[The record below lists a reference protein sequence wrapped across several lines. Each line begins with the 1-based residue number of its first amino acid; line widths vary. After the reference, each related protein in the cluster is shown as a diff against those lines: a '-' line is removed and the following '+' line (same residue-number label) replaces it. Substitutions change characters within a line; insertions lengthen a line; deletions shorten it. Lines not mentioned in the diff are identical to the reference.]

1 MPQKRNPDSLELIR
15 GISGEVFGQLAG
27 FMMTLKGLPST
38 YNKDLQSDKSSMF
51 HSFDRIVGALKVMR
65 GVLETLNVDAEKC
78 RNALSMDMLAT
89 DIAYYLVRKGIPFRT
104 AHHVAGEVIKFS
116 EDQEIALNEIDL
128 EDLQKINPIFAED
141 VEDIWN
147 FENSAEQ
154 YQVTGGTSRSSVL
167 EQIQQL
173 KEKLSLQS

>member
-1 MPQKRNPDSLELIR
+1 MPQKRNPDSLELVR
-15 GISGEVFGQLAG
+15 GISGEVFGQLTG

-51 HSFDRIVGALKVMR
+51 QSFDRIVGALKVIR
-65 GVLETLNVDAEKC
+65 GVLDTMEVNADKC

-89 DIAYYLVRKGIPFRT
+89 DIAYYLVRKGVPFRT
-104 AHHVAGEVIKFS
+104 AHHVAGEVIKYS
-116 EDQEIALNEIDL
+116 EDHEMALNEIGL
-128 EDLQKINPIFAED
+128 EELMEISPVFTAD
-141 VEDIWN
+141 VQEIWN

-154 YQVTGGTSRSSVL
+154 YQVTGGTSKSSVL

-173 KEKLSLQS
+173 KDHLLF